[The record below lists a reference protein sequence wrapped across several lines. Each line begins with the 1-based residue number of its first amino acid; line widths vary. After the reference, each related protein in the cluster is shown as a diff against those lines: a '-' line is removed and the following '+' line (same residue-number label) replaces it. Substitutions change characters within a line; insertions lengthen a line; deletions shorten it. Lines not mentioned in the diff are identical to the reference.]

1 MDFQYKIPTVA
12 VLGPALLLF
21 ALVALVRHRRD
32 APGWRGGPLLLR
44 CVTALYAAA
53 VASLTLFPLWIH
65 GGAYRNQAEWTGQ
78 IQPVPL
84 LLADITMVPNV
95 IMFLPLGFLL
105 PLLFPRITRGRTVL
119 ACAVV
124 SLGIEVTQ
132 LLQYIAFANGRAV
145 DVNDLIAN
153 TLGGLLG
160 YAVLCAARRAA
171 APRAALE
178 RVSSPA
184 HTHG

>member
-1 MDFQYKIPTVA
+1 MDFQYKIPAAA
-12 VLGPALLLF
+12 VLGPALLVF

-32 APGWRGGPLLLR
+32 APGWRGGPLLR
-44 CVTALYAAA
+44 SVTALYATA
-53 VASLTLFPLWIH
+53 VASLTFFPLWIY
-65 GGAYRNQAEWTGQ
+65 GGAYRNEAEWIGQ

-119 ACAVV
+119 ACALI

-132 LLQYIAFANGRAV
+132 LLQYIAFAHGRAV
-145 DVNDLIAN
+145 DINDLIAN

-160 YAVLCAARRAA
+160 YAVLRAARRAA
-171 APRAALE
+171 TTRAALE

-184 HTHG
+184 QTVG